1 MEKKVKALLDT
12 ITFLVFIFFD
22 FVDVVLCVAYE
33 LLDELFEAKPF
44 PCYCGKK
51 LETKELS
58 ETLFWRKN
66 VFREMGFLSFGRKT
80 CEAVKKRDDGNRGEV
95 VNRWSDCGCDSCVSW
110 MKKSNQTLHVV
121 VKEFPQVNSE
131 DGPRE
136 EATTEN
142 VIFLHGFLSSSSYWT
157 RSVFKYLSEPLNHQI
172 YRYFAVDLLGFG
184 KSPKPNDCLYTL
196 NDHVEMIHRS
206 VISAYELSSFHLVAH
221 SMGCNIA
228 LALAAKYPKF
238 VKSVTLVAPPYF
250 SDSNDETSSSMALN
264 TVARKTLWPPLA
276 FGKSVMTW
284 YEHVGRF
291 FCFLICKN
299 HTTWERIFKLFT
311 QTRELN
317 FMVVDL
323 TRHTHHS
330 AWHSMH
336 NVICGGSKFMDDYVG
351 ILINAKVKVWVI
363 HGDQDLTVP
372 LDCSNNLK
380 MKFPQLKLIIVQN
393 VDHGTVIFH
402 RKRDFV
408 KSLQHIWATS

>member
-1 MEKKVKALLDT
+1 MEKKMKALLDT
-12 ITFLVFIFFD
+12 ITFLVFLFFD
-22 FVDVVLCVAYE
+22 FVDVVLCVAYK

-66 VFREMGFLSFGRKT
+66 VFRGMGFLSFGRKT
-80 CEAVKKRDDGNRGEV
+80 CEAVKKRDDGNRGEL
-95 VNRWSDCGCDSCVSW
+95 VNRWSDCGCGSCVSW
-110 MKKSNQTLHVV
+110 MKKSNQKLHVV

-157 RSVFKYLSEPLNHQI
+157 HSVFKYLSEPLNHQI

-196 NDHVEMIHRS
+196 NDHVEMIHKS

-250 SDSNDETSSSMALN
+250 CDSNDETSSSIALN
-264 TVARKTLWPPLA
+264 TVAKKTLWPPLA
-276 FGKSVMTW
+276 FGKSVMSW

-299 HTTWERIFKLFT
+299 HTTWEWIFKLFT

-336 NVICGGSKFMDDYVG
+336 NVICGGSKFTDDYVG

>member
-1 MEKKVKALLDT
+1 MEKNVKALLDT
-12 ITFLVFIFFD
+12 ITFLVFLFFD
-22 FVDVVLCVAYE
+22 FVDVVLCVAYK

-44 PCYCGKK
+44 PCYCGEK

-58 ETLFWRKN
+58 ETLFRRKN
-66 VFREMGFLSFGRKT
+66 VFRKMGFLSFGRKT
-80 CEAVKKRDDGNRGEV
+80 CEAVKKRDDGNRGEL

-110 MKKSNQTLHVV
+110 MKKSNQKLHVV
-121 VKEFPQVNSE
+121 VKEFPQGNSE

-157 RSVFKYLSEPLNHQI
+157 QSVFKYLSEPLNHQI

-196 NDHVEMIHRS
+196 NDHVEMIHKS

-276 FGKSVMTW
+276 FGKSVMSW

-380 MKFPQLKLIIVQN
+380 MKFPQLKHIIVQN
-393 VDHGTVIFH
+393 VGHGTVIFH

-408 KSLQHIWATS
+408 KNLQNIWVTS

>member
-12 ITFLVFIFFD
+12 ITFLVFLFFD

-95 VNRWSDCGCDSCVSW
+95 VHRWSDCGCDSCVSW
-110 MKKSNQTLHVV
+110 MKKSNQKLHVV

-196 NDHVEMIHRS
+196 NDHVEMIHKS

-311 QTRELN
+311 QTR
-317 FMVVDL
+317 
-323 TRHTHHS
+323 
-330 AWHSMH
+330 
-336 NVICGGSKFMDDYVG
+336 
-351 ILINAKVKVWVI
+351 
-363 HGDQDLTVP
+363 
-372 LDCSNNLK
+372 
-380 MKFPQLKLIIVQN
+380 
-393 VDHGTVIFH
+393 
-402 RKRDFV
+402 
-408 KSLQHIWATS
+408 

>member
-12 ITFLVFIFFD
+12 ITFLVFLFFD

-33 LLDELFEAKPF
+33 LLDKLFEAKPF

-66 VFREMGFLSFGRKT
+66 VFRKMGFLSFGRKI

-110 MKKSNQTLHVV
+110 MKKSNQKLHVV

-157 RSVFKYLSEPLNHQI
+157 HSVFKYLSEPLNHQI

-196 NDHVEMIHRS
+196 NDHVEMIHKS

>member
-12 ITFLVFIFFD
+12 ITFLVFLFFD
-22 FVDVVLCVAYE
+22 FVDVVLCVAYK

-44 PCYCGKK
+44 PCYCWKK

-80 CEAVKKRDDGNRGEV
+80 CEAVKKRDDGNRGEL

-110 MKKSNQTLHVV
+110 MKKSNQKLHVV

-157 RSVFKYLSEPLNHQI
+157 QSVFKYLSEPLNHQI

-196 NDHVEMIHRS
+196 NDHVEMIHKS

-264 TVARKTLWPPLA
+264 TVAKKTLWPPLA
-276 FGKSVMTW
+276 FGKSVMSW
-284 YEHVGRF
+284 
-291 FCFLICKN
+291 
-299 HTTWERIFKLFT
+299 
-311 QTRELN
+311 ELN

-336 NVICGGSKFMDDYVG
+336 NVICGGSKFTDDYVG

-380 MKFPQLKLIIVQN
+380 MKFPQLKFIIVQN

-408 KSLQHIWATS
+408 KSLQHIWATC

>member
-1 MEKKVKALLDT
+1 
-12 ITFLVFIFFD
+12 
-22 FVDVVLCVAYE
+22 
-33 LLDELFEAKPF
+33 
-44 PCYCGKK
+44 
-51 LETKELS
+51 
-58 ETLFWRKN
+58 
-66 VFREMGFLSFGRKT
+66 
-80 CEAVKKRDDGNRGEV
+80 AVKKRDDGNRGEV

-157 RSVFKYLSEPLNHQI
+157 
-172 YRYFAVDLLGFG
+172 
-184 KSPKPNDCLYTL
+184 
-196 NDHVEMIHRS
+196 RS